1 MSKDAVIAGQEP
13 ISGARKAAILMMAIG
28 EERSAKVFK
37 FLQEDEIERVAREVA
52 SLGIVSADL
61 GEQVLEEF
69 QQIASAAELV
79 QVGGM
84 EQARRLLGKSLGP
97 DVSRR
102 VFDRVSRSFN
112 ATGGGFA
119 ALEKTNPQQLSK
131 FILGEHPQTIAL
143 ILAHLNPLHAADLA
157 AQLPDELRAD
167 VLLRM
172 ASIDEI
178 APEVIGRISDV
189 IEQRLKTVGVRT
201 RQQRGGVRAVAELFN
216 RLDRSLSQRAL
227 ERMDDVA
234 PDMAVAIR
242 NLMFVFE
249 DLLNIEQ
256 SGIREIINRAD
267 KKALTVAL
275 KGASEEIR
283 TRFFENMS
291 KRAGELLKEEMEIMG
306 AVRLR
311 EVEKAQ
317 QEIVA
322 IARKLEEEGLIST
335 GAGAGEA
342 YVV

>member
-1 MSKDAVIAGQEP
+1 MTKDAAAAAQEP

-28 EERSAKVFK
+28 EERSAKVFR
-37 FLQEDEIERVAREVA
+37 FLQEEEIERVAREVA
-52 SLGIVSADL
+52 SLGVVSAEI

-69 QQIASAAELV
+69 RQAASAAELM

-84 EQARRLLGKSLGP
+84 EQAKRLLGKSLGP

-112 ATGGGFA
+112 AADGFA

-143 ILAHLNPLHAADLA
+143 ILAHLNPMHAADLA
-157 AQLPDELRAD
+157 AQLPDDLRAD

-172 ASIDEI
+172 ASIEEI
-178 APEVIGRISDV
+178 APEVIGRISNV
-189 IEQRLKTVGVRT
+189 IEQRLKTVGVRR
-201 RQQRGGVRAVAELFN
+201 RQERGGVRAVAELFN

-227 ERMDDVA
+227 ERIDDVA

-249 DLLNIEQ
+249 DLLNVEE

-267 KKALTVAL
+267 KKALTIAL

-283 TRFFENMS
+283 ARFFDNMS
-291 KRAGELLKEEMEIMG
+291 KRASELLKEEMEIMG

-322 IARKLEEEGLIST
+322 IARKLEEEGLITT